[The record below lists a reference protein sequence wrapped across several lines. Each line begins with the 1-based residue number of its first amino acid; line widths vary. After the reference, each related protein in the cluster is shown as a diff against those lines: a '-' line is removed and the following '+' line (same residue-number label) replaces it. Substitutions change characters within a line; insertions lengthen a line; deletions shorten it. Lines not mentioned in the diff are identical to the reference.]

1 MIQAFVK
8 LLMTVKHR
16 KILLADD
23 DSEDRDMLVDALQ
36 GVGLPLEIDTVT
48 NGQEVLD
55 YLFNCSENELPALI
69 ILDYKMPFLN
79 AAEVLEAIKD
89 DSQYTGI
96 TKIVWSTS
104 RQTEH
109 MNRCRIAGAKQ
120 YFVKPSAFHE
130 LKDIA
135 EAILKTI

>member
-1 MIQAFVK
+1 
-8 LLMTVKHR
+8 MTPKHK

-23 DSEDRDMLVDALQ
+23 DSEDRDMLAEALQ
-36 GVGLPLEIDTVT
+36 AVGIPLEIDAVA

-55 YLFNCSENELPALI
+55 YLFNCRENELPSLI
-69 ILDYKMPFLN
+69 ILDYKMPLLN
-79 AAEVLEAIKD
+79 AAEVLESIKD
-89 DSQYTGI
+89 DSLYAEI

-104 RQTEH
+104 GQKEH
-109 MNRCRIAGAKQ
+109 MNRCMIAGAKQ

-135 EAILKTI
+135 KAMLETI